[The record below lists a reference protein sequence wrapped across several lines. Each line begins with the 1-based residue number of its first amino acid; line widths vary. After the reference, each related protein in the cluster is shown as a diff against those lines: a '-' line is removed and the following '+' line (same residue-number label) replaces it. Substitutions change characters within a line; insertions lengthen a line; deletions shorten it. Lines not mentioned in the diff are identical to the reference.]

1 MKLVVQFKSFF
12 TRFGFDNLG
21 FYIEYWVSFRYIF
34 LIFLDP
40 YRVMLERLGMA
51 DEPL

>member
-21 FYIEYWVSFRYIF
+21 FYIEY
-34 LIFLDP
+34 
-40 YRVMLERLGMA
+40 
-51 DEPL
+51 